1 MAGSGSASRRFAFL
15 FVAQAGELEVKAAL
29 LAASL
34 RRNLRVPGEVVA
46 CVPEPAERWGAL
58 PETTRAL
65 LARLGVRVAP
75 IRNEI
80 ADDYPIGNKVSCL
93 RVPCDA
99 AKLVFV
105 DSDVLCVSPFHDE
118 PRFDLPLHVKPADEA
133 TFDDLRAWKRAYA
146 VLGLPMTEARIVTSV
161 SGETVPPYYN
171 AGWIGVDAAA
181 GFGDA
186 WLDACRRIDA
196 KWGIPRKRP
205 NLDQIALPV
214 AAQKLGLATDV
225 LDERYN
231 FPAHRKPIDSA
242 RVPFF
247 AHYHKPQVIRRE
259 PILADLVRSLCE
271 EEPALGD
278 LLRAHEG
285 WGEILRPARRAVVAT
300 ASPSGS
306 SAATTVTPDVI
317 VTGIPRSGTSYLC
330 NLLHRYDNCVV
341 LNEPEEITHALRHE
355 ATPWTVPLFL
365 RDRRRDVVEG
375 VPIRNKLKDGKVT
388 DDTVGANSATEYT
401 PRVTSD
407 DFVIG
412 AKNPLGFLA
421 RFDDLRRAMPG
432 ARIAIC
438 VRDPFDTVA
447 SFKDSFEHL
456 READVASL
464 KVGGLK
470 QRFISS
476 RRRRELEAVAEI
488 ESPAWRRAAW
498 WRYLAGLVL
507 DAVEHPR
514 AGVVLVPYRTLVERP
529 MDIVGPFLSGLPAGG
544 LTEPIEPSKVRKGK
558 RSGLDA
564 EDLAAIRSLCR
575 ERAELL
581 GVWDE

>member
-1 MAGSGSASRRFAFL
+1 MTAAAAGPRRFAFL

-58 PETTRAL
+58 LDATRAL
-65 LARLGVRVAP
+65 LTKLGVRLAP

-99 AKLVFV
+99 DKLVFV
-105 DSDVLCVSPFHDE
+105 DSDVLCVSEFRDE
-118 PRFDLPLHVKPADEA
+118 PRFGLPFHVKPADEA
-133 TFDDLRAWKRAYA
+133 TFDDPRAWKRAYA
-146 VLGLPMTEARIVTSV
+146 TLGLPMTEARIVTSV

-214 AAQKLGLATDV
+214 AARKLGLETDV

-231 FPAHRKPIDSA
+231 FPAHRKPIDGA
-242 RVPFF
+242 RLPFF

-259 PILADLVRSLCE
+259 PILTDLVRSLCD

-285 WGEILRPARRAVVAT
+285 WGEILRPARRTVS
-300 ASPSGS
+300 ASAPVSP
-306 SAATTVTPDVI
+306 VTPDVI
-317 VTGIPRSGTSYLC
+317 ITGIPRSGTSYLC
-330 NLLHRYDNCVV
+330 NLIHRYDNCVV

-355 ATPWTVPLFL
+355 ATPWTIPLFL

-388 DDTVGANSATEYT
+388 DDTVGANAATEYT

-507 DAVEHPR
+507 DAVADDR
-514 AGVVLVPYRTLVERP
+514 RDVLLVPYRTLVERP
-529 MDIVGPFLSGLPAGG
+529 MDIVAPFLRGLPAGA
-544 LTEPIEPSKVRKGK
+544 LTEPIAPSKVRKGK

-575 ERAELL
+575 ERAEML
-581 GVWDE
+581 GVWDDDAV